1 MYVVMGVERD
11 AIISCPRFNHIR
23 NSVFVKINMIVPQ
36 FKNLED
42 KKKLLNMLTCESK
55 CEKLIVSKLL
65 SVIL

>member
-1 MYVVMGVERD
+1 M
-11 AIISCPRFNHIR
+11 

-65 SVIL
+65 NVIL